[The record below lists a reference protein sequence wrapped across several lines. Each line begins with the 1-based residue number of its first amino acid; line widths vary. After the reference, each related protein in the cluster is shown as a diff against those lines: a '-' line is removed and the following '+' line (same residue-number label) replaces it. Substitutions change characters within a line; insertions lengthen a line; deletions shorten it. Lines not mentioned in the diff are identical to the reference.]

1 MAQQEVTRKREVW
14 SGRSVFIMAA
24 IGSAVGLGNIWRF
37 PYIAYENGGGA
48 FLIPYLVALLTAGIP
63 LLLLDYAIGH
73 KFRGSPPLAFRRLRR
88 GAEFIGWWQVL
99 VCFVIGVYYA
109 VIVAWAARY
118 TFFSFTE
125 AWGDDPEGFFMSSFL
140 DQDPDA
146 TFGLNF
152 VPGVAWTLLLVWI
165 ATLAVLALGV
175 QRGIGNANRFFVP
188 LLVVLFGALVVRAL
202 TLDGAT
208 TGLDAFFSPN
218 WSALTDT
225 GVWIA
230 AYAQIFFSLSVAF
243 GIMVTY
249 ASYLKRKT
257 NLTGSGLVVGFSNS
271 SFEVL
276 AGIGVF
282 SALGFMAQAQ
292 GVEVGEVVAGGIG
305 LAFIA
310 FPTIVSE
317 MPGGPIFGVL
327 FFGSLVFA
335 GFTSMISIIQVTV
348 SAFQDKTGLGRVP
361 AVLAIGGVS
370 AIVSLLLFP
379 TTTGLNTLDVVD
391 RFANQFGIVGVAF
404 VSLVVVAWLYRRLPE
419 LRDHLNSVSSF
430 KVGKG
435 WMVFTGVITPL
446 VLGYMLFSEI
456 RDRVRDG
463 YGGLPDSLV
472 TAFGWS
478 VQAGVIVLAVLLAFI
493 PWRKGI
499 DREYELDENRPL
511 SPSAQAPVSAENTP
525 NEPGPSSPGGTP

>member
-1 MAQQEVTRKREVW
+1 MAQQQVAKKREVW

-48 FLIPYLVALLTAGIP
+48 FLIPYLVALLTAGLP
-63 LLLLDYAIGH
+63 LLFVDYAIGH
-73 KFRGSPPLAFRRLRR
+73 KFRGSPPLAFRRLSR
-88 GAEFIGWWQVL
+88 GAEFLGWWQVL

-109 VIVAWAARY
+109 VIIAWAARY
-118 TFFSFTE
+118 TFFSLSE
-125 AWGDDPEGFFMSSFL
+125 AWGDDAEGFFLETFLQVDGDSSF
-140 DQDPDA
+140 
-146 TFGLNF
+146 GMSF
-152 VPGVAWTLLLVWI
+152 VPGVAWPLLAVWI
-165 ATLAVLALGV
+165 LTLGVLALGV

-188 LLVVLFGALVVRAL
+188 LLVLLFGALVVRSL
-202 TLDGAT
+202 TLEGAT
-208 TGLDAFFSPN
+208 IGLDAFFTPN

-225 GVWIA
+225 SVWIA

-243 GIMVTY
+243 GIMITY
-249 ASYLKRKT
+249 SSYLKRKT

-292 GVEVGEVVAGGIG
+292 GVGVDEVVAGGIG

-335 GFTSMISIIQVTV
+335 GFTSLISIIQVAV
-348 SAFQDKTGLGRVP
+348 SAFEDKTGLGRVP
-361 AVLAIGGVS
+361 AVLTIGGVS

-404 VSLVVVAWLYRRLPE
+404 VALIVIAWILRRLPD

-430 KVGKG
+430 KVGRG
-435 WMVFTGVITPL
+435 WLVFTGGVTPV

-456 RDRVRDG
+456 RDRLSEG
-463 YGGLPDSLV
+463 YGGLPDDLV
-472 TAFGWS
+472 LVFGWG
-478 VQAGVIVLAVLLAFI
+478 VQAVVLVAAVALSFV
-493 PWRKGI
+493 PWRKSI
-499 DREYELDENRPL
+499 DLGYDAGGEIPTSDVT
-511 SPSAQAPVSAENTP
+511 VSAGTTDP
-525 NEPGPSSPGGTP
+525 DSTTTGGTK

>member
-1 MAQQEVTRKREVW
+1 MTQPAVAQKREVW

-63 LLLLDYAIGH
+63 LLFVDYAIGH
-73 KFRGSPPLAFRRLRR
+73 KFRGSAPLAFRRLSR
-88 GAEFIGWWQVL
+88 GSEFVGWWQVL
-99 VCFVIGVYYA
+99 ICFVIGAYYA

-118 TFFSFTE
+118 TFFSITE
-125 AWGDDPEGFFMSSFL
+125 AWGDDAEGFFLEDFL
-140 DQDPDA
+140 QVDGES
-146 TFGLNF
+146 TFGLSF
-152 VPGVAWTLLLVWI
+152 VPGVAWPLLLVWV
-165 ATLAVLALGV
+165 ATLVVLALGV

-188 LLVVLFGALVVRAL
+188 LLVLLFLALVVRAL
-202 TLDGAT
+202 LLDGAT
-208 TGLDAFFSPN
+208 MGLDAFFSPN

-243 GIMVTY
+243 GIMLTY
-249 ASYLKRKT
+249 SSYLKRKT

-292 GVEVGEVVAGGIG
+292 GVAVDEVVASGIG

-310 FPTIVSE
+310 FPTIVSQ

-361 AVLAIGGVS
+361 SVVIIGG
-370 AIVSLLLFP
+370 AAALASLLLFP

-404 VSLVVVAWLYRRLPE
+404 VAVVVVAWLLRRLPV
-419 LRDHLNSVSSF
+419 LRAHLNSVSSF
-430 KVGKG
+430 KVGTA
-435 WMVFTGVITPL
+435 WYVFVGVITPV

-456 RDRVRDG
+456 RDRISEG
-463 YGGLPDSLV
+463 YGGLPDDLV
-472 TAFGWS
+472 LAFGWA
-478 VQAGVIVLAVLLAFI
+478 VQGAVIVLAVALSFI
-493 PWRKGI
+493 PWRKGV
-499 DREYELDENRPL
+499 DAEYDEEERQEAAKTEAGEKL
-511 SPSAQAPVSAENTP
+511 
-525 NEPGPSSPGGTP
+525 

>member
-1 MAQQEVTRKREVW
+1 VAQHEAAHKREVW

-63 LLLLDYAIGH
+63 LLFVDYAMGH
-73 KFRGSPPLAFRRLRR
+73 KFRGSPPLAFRRLSR
-88 GAEFIGWWQVL
+88 GSEFIGWWQVL
-99 VCFVIGVYYA
+99 ICFVIGVYYA
-109 VIVAWAARY
+109 VIVAWAGCY
-118 TFFSFTE
+118 TFFSITE
-125 AWGDDPEGFFMSSFL
+125 AWGDNPEGFFLEDFL
-140 DQDPDA
+140 QVDGDS
-146 TFGLNF
+146 TFGLSF
-152 VPGVAWTLLLVWI
+152 VPGVAWPLILVWV
-165 ATLAVLALGV
+165 AVVAVLALGV
-175 QRGIGNANRFFVP
+175 QRGIGNANRIFVP
-188 LLVVLFGALVVRAL
+188 LLVVLFGALVVQAL
-202 TLDGAT
+202 LLDGSSL
-208 TGLDAFFSPN
+208 GLDALFTPN
-218 WSALTDT
+218 WEALTDT

-243 GIMVTY
+243 GIMLTY
-249 ASYLKRKT
+249 SSYLKRKT

-292 GVEVGEVVAGGIG
+292 GVAVDEVVASGIG

-310 FPTIVSE
+310 FPTIVSQ

-327 FFGSLVFA
+327 FFGSLMFA

-348 SAFQDKTGLGRVP
+348 SAFQDKTGLGKVP
-361 AVLAIGGVS
+361 ASLTIGGAA
-370 AIVSLLLFP
+370 AIVSILLFP

-404 VSLVVVAWLYRRLPE
+404 AAVIVIAWILRRLPE

-430 KVGKG
+430 KVGLV
-435 WMVFTGVITPL
+435 WQIFVGVITPV

-456 RDRVRDG
+456 RDRINEG
-463 YGGLPDSLV
+463 YGGLPDDLV
-472 TAFGWS
+472 MTFGWG
-478 VQAGVIVLAVLLAFI
+478 VQIVVILLAIAMSFV
-493 PWRKGI
+493 PWRRGI
-499 DREYELDENRPL
+499 EAEFELDENRPASTSTL
-511 SPSAQAPVSAENTP
+511 AKTQQGEN
-525 NEPGPSSPGGTP
+525 S

>member
-1 MAQQEVTRKREVW
+1 MAQHEVTQKREMW

-37 PYIAYENGGGA
+37 PYVAYENGGGA
-48 FLIPYLVALLTAGIP
+48 FLIPYLIALLTAGIP
-63 LLLLDYAIGH
+63 LLFVDYALGH
-73 KFRGSPPLAFRRLRR
+73 KFRGSPPLAFRRFAR
-88 GAEFIGWWQVL
+88 GSEFLGWWQVF

-109 VIVAWAARY
+109 VIVAWAACY
-118 TFFSFTE
+118 TYFSITE
-125 AWGDDPEGFFMSSFL
+125 QWGDDPEAFFLEEFL
-140 DQDPDA
+140 HIDSA
-146 TFGLNF
+146 ASFGLDF
-152 VPGVAWTLLLVWI
+152 VPGVTWPLLLVWV
-165 ATLAVLALGV
+165 AVLGVLALGV
-175 QRGIGNANRFFVP
+175 QRGIGNANRIFVP
-188 LLVVLFGALVVRAL
+188 LLVLLFGALVIRAL
-202 TLDGAT
+202 FLDGAVE
-208 TGLDAFFSPN
+208 GLNAFFTPN
-218 WSALTDT
+218 WDALTDT

-243 GIMVTY
+243 GIMLTY
-249 ASYLKRKT
+249 SSYLKKKT

-292 GVEVGEVVAGGIG
+292 GVQVGEVVAGGIG

-310 FPTIVSE
+310 FPAIVSQ

-327 FFGSLVFA
+327 FFASLVFA

-348 SAFQDKTGLGRVP
+348 SAFEDKTGLGKVP
-361 AVLAIGGVS
+361 AVLIIGGAS
-370 AIVSLLLFP
+370 AVVSLLLFP

-404 VSLVVVAWLYRRLPE
+404 AAIVVIAWVLRRLPE

-430 KVGKG
+430 KVGLV
-435 WMVFTGVITPL
+435 WQLFVGVITPI
-446 VLGYMLFSEI
+446 VLGYMLISEI
-456 RDRVRDG
+456 SDRVQEG

-472 TAFGWS
+472 VTFGWG
-478 VQAGVIVLAVLLAFI
+478 VQGAVIVLAIAMSFV
-493 PWRKGI
+493 PWRRDVDLTYSI
-499 DREYELDENRPL
+499 DDDP
-511 SPSAQAPVSAENTP
+511 SPSVSVPAP
-525 NEPGPSSPGGTP
+525 PGDTHTDGTSKPGGVL

>member
-1 MAQQEVTRKREVW
+1 MTQPAVAQKREVW

-63 LLLLDYAIGH
+63 LLFVDYAIGH
-73 KFRGSPPLAFRRLRR
+73 KFRGSPPLAFRRLGR
-88 GAEFIGWWQVL
+88 GSEFVGWWQVL
-99 VCFVIGVYYA
+99 ICFVIGVYYA
-109 VIVAWAARY
+109 VIVAWAIRY
-118 TFFSFTE
+118 TFFSVTE
-125 AWGDDPEGFFMSSFL
+125 AWGADPEGFFLEDFLRVDGESSF
-140 DQDPDA
+140 
-146 TFGLNF
+146 GLSF
-152 VPGVAWTLLLVWI
+152 VPGVAWPLLLVWVV
-165 ATLAVLALGV
+165 TLTVLVLGV
-175 QRGIGNANRFFVP
+175 QRGIGNASRIFVP
-188 LLVVLFGALVVRAL
+188 LLLVLFLALVVRAL
-202 TLDGAT
+202 MLDGASA
-208 TGLDAFFSPN
+208 GLDAFFTPN

-243 GIMVTY
+243 GIMLTY
-249 ASYLKRKT
+249 SSYLKRRT

-292 GVEVGEVVAGGIG
+292 GVAVDEVVASGIG

-348 SAFQDKTGLGRVP
+348 SAFQDKTGLGKGS
-361 AVLAIGGVS
+361 AVLIIGGAA
-370 AIVSLLLFP
+370 AITSLLLFP

-391 RFANQFGIVGVAF
+391 RFANQFGVVGVAF
-404 VSLVVVAWLYRRLPE
+404 TAVVVIAWILRRLPL
-419 LRDHLNSVSSF
+419 LRTHLNAVSSF
-430 KVGKG
+430 KVGMA
-435 WMVFTGVITPL
+435 WYVFVGVITPL
-446 VLGYMLFSEI
+446 VLAYMLFSEI
-456 RDRVRDG
+456 RDRISEG
-463 YGGLPDSLV
+463 YGGLPDDLV
-472 TAFGWS
+472 LAFGWA
-478 VQAGVIVLAVLLAFI
+478 VQGAAIVLAIALSFI
-493 PWRKGI
+493 PWRRGV
-499 DREYELDENRPL
+499 DTEYEEEELRETTKAESGENL
-511 SPSAQAPVSAENTP
+511 
-525 NEPGPSSPGGTP
+525 